1 MLFTEKERDIADAL
15 VRLSERGH
23 RQVNIFSLLDT
34 LVEKTAIN
42 GNDFYQFIQQLN
54 ADKYIRLD
62 YDNNF
67 PKMITPQL
75 MDKFKRR
82 YPRITITSDSVCEDL
97 LNLCDNHSIYVYQK
111 LIDASERGF
120 GEKDEKEANDAK
132 KHNEKVEESL
142 KEIVAGT
149 AKSSD
154 SLTAI
159 HDIVD
164 GILSE
169 ASTQTII
176 QEEIRKQVSG
186 VLSENSTQT
195 KIQEETRQQ
204 VGNIL
209 SEASTQTAFIQSIDN
224 KYNPNRIRTRS
235 WISIGVAFAS
245 LVLALFNTAKS
256 CSSEENNTRQ
266 KIVQQEATPDSLS
279 LPSKADLQLEISTD

>member
-132 KHNEKVEESL
+132 S
-142 KEIVAGT
+142 IM
-149 AKSSD
+149 
-154 SLTAI
+154 
-159 HDIVD
+159 
-164 GILSE
+164 
-169 ASTQTII
+169 
-176 QEEIRKQVSG
+176 RK
-186 VLSENSTQT
+186 
-195 KIQEETRQQ
+195 
-204 VGNIL
+204 
-209 SEASTQTAFIQSIDN
+209 
-224 KYNPNRIRTRS
+224 
-235 WISIGVAFAS
+235 
-245 LVLALFNTAKS
+245 
-256 CSSEENNTRQ
+256 
-266 KIVQQEATPDSLS
+266 
-279 LPSKADLQLEISTD
+279 

>member
-1 MLFTEKERDIADAL
+1 M
-15 VRLSERGH
+15 
-23 RQVNIFSLLDT
+23 
-34 LVEKTAIN
+34 
-42 GNDFYQFIQQLN
+42 
-54 ADKYIRLD
+54 
-62 YDNNF
+62 
-67 PKMITPQL
+67 
-75 MDKFKRR
+75 
-82 YPRITITSDSVCEDL
+82 
-97 LNLCDNHSIYVYQK
+97 
-111 LIDASERGF
+111 
-120 GEKDEKEANDAK
+120 
-132 KHNEKVEESL
+132 
-142 KEIVAGT
+142 
-149 AKSSD
+149 
-154 SLTAI
+154 TAI

>member
-1 MLFTEKERDIADAL
+1 MLFTEKEIDIADAL

-62 YDNNF
+62 YGNDL
-67 PKMITPQL
+67 PKMITTQL
-75 MDKFKRR
+75 MDDFKKR
-82 YPRITITSDSVCEDL
+82 YPRIIIPSSFVCETL
-97 LNLCDNHSIYVYQK
+97 FGLCDNYSIYVNQK
-111 LIDASERGF
+111 LIDASERDF
-120 GEKDEKEANDAK
+120 LEKDEKEAQDAK
-132 KHNEKVEESL
+132 KHNEELVKSI

-159 HDIVD
+159 HEIVG

-169 ASTQTII
+169 ASTQTVI
-176 QEEIRKQVSG
+176 QEEIRRQVSD

-195 KIQEETRQQ
+195 KIQEETRKQ
-204 VGNIL
+204 VGGIL
-209 SEASTQTAFIQSIDN
+209 SEASTQTTFIQSIDK
-224 KYNPNRIRTRS
+224 KYKPNCIRNRS
-235 WISIGVAFAS
+235 WISIGIAFAS
-245 LVLALFNTAKS
+245 LVLALFNIAKS
-256 CSSEENNTRQ
+256 CSSEENNTQ
-266 KIVQQEATPDSLS
+266 QEIVQQEATPDSLS